1 MHYAPKLAIKAA
13 VAVQANDTAY
23 PVPKDWSGQ
32 LSMVV
37 MLQDGPANSAV
48 RAYIKQNSNQ
58 PASVAAATN
67 VAVAAATAG

>member
-1 MHYAPKLAIKAA
+1 M
-13 VAVQANDTAY
+13 QANDTAY
-23 PVPKDWSGQ
+23 PVPKNWGGQ
-32 LSMVV
+32 LAFVV
-37 MLQDGPANSAV
+37 MLQDGPPNSAV